1 MNGALTCFGGTEEKP
16 ACSTPTPPEGAVGW
30 VVGSA
35 FKR

>member
-1 MNGALTCFGGTEEKP
+1 MTLR
-16 ACSTPTPPEGAVGW
+16 TPYPRGCPTQNEGAVGW